1 MTICKKA
8 ENPPH
13 QKWRFFIATKGVD
26 LSLDIWPSRKA
37 FKGILQNTYL
47 MLSLVY
53 FFSIWLFFLKHSPI
67 TGLQGKG
74 EGVSVIPHYHFHQLH
89 IHLDISWVI
98 TAESSPLHIASS
110 RTRTRNLFL
119 YHKHNLLITTPVDS
133 SIF

>member
-74 EGVSVIPHYHFHQLH
+74 EGISVTPHYHFHLLH
-89 IHLDISWVI
+89 IHLDISWAI
-98 TAESSPLHIASS
+98 TAESSLLHIASS
-110 RTRTRNLFL
+110 QTWTRNLFL
-119 YHKHNLLITTPVDS
+119 YHKHNLLITTPVDG